1 MRATWAERF
10 VSLGGLKRLL
20 QILKDMQETF
30 QRRRGTPEYMK
41 VKAERECLK
50 IVLNILKTLLMS
62 AFITNMPSPELSL
75 ALSQRMNST
84 TPNQESTNNEEAK
97 DSQKKATVLEEQ
109 ETTTKLYG
117 PLIEIM
123 TGATGERLLR
133 DLDFGDL
140 QYDLFQ
146 ILEVIMT
153 KKEFVYD
160 DRAIMESATNLWISA
175 IVFNQELLQ
184 VIFDQWNASQ

>member
-1 MRATWAERF
+1 
-10 VSLGGLKRLL
+10 
-20 QILKDMQETF
+20 MQETF

-50 IVLNILKTLLMS
+50 LVLNILKTLLMS

-140 QYDLFQ
+140 QNDLFQ

-184 VIFDQWNASQ
+184 VIFDQWNASQLQ